1 MAGDKE
7 RNMKEIYE
15 QMAEWNAFVRRHNA
29 TIFDVMFKDIDYDI
43 SEDTMHDIIVETAEF
58 FHIPY
63 PAVVEK
69 CERLAEVKI
78 NEQSSHNDYS
88 LSYNLDL
95 LKKAGA
101 NNKDT
106 LTLCL
111 THELCHEFN
120 KNTTFML
127 CRSERWTHEL
137 ACDYICGIRSCRMN
151 LATGKYKYIVG
162 KMSASITH
170 PPGRI
175 RAEIVAYA
183 REFYHR
189 LFFDERRDV
198 TFEAAME
205 GFPAF
210 IYRHSKELNAELQ
223 IAAEKEKELQLHPHA
238 QEEEHRMTDIN
249 SLADNNLIKQYVL
262 KLKEQNN
269 KVK

>member
-1 MAGDKE
+1 
-7 RNMKEIYE
+7 
-15 QMAEWNAFVRRHNA
+15 
-29 TIFDVMFKDIDYDI
+29 MFKDIDYDI
-43 SEDTMHDIIVETAEF
+43 SEDMMHDIIVETAEF

-63 PAVVEK
+63 PTVVEK

-78 NEQSSHNDYS
+78 NEQSSLHNYS
-88 LSYNLDL
+88 LYYNLDL

-137 ACDYICGIRSCRMN
+137 ACDYICGIRSYRMN
-151 LATGKYKYIVG
+151 LATGKYKYLVG
-162 KMSASITH
+162 KMSSSITH
-170 PPGRI
+170 PPGRV

-198 TFEAAME
+198 TFDTAME

-210 IYRHSKELNAELQ
+210 MYRHSKELNAELQ
-223 IAAEKEKELQLHPHA
+223 IAVRKEKDIQLHPQA
-238 QEEEHRMTDIN
+238 QKENHLITDTN
-249 SLADNNLIKQYVL
+249 SLPNSNLIKQYVL
-262 KLKEQNN
+262 KLKEQT
-269 KVK
+269 KAK